1 MVDKLDWDSLQYKKV
16 DIVYFR
22 EKDGLVSFY
31 CWGGNGNEWG
41 YTGRHFH
48 IKMEDGTP
56 VTLQGPWLGRPGV
69 MNLIPEFK
77 QCMGVALTD
86 DALAFERGS
95 VYPHHAT
102 VEWVEEEL
110 KELLP
115 DVMIVKVERSS
126 VVPESRLQRMVGA
139 DVEIDYEPVRV

>member
-1 MVDKLDWDSLQYKKV
+1 MSPPSPPSA
-16 DIVYFR
+16 R
-22 EKDGLVSFY
+22 
-31 CWGGNGNEWG
+31 
-41 YTGRHFH
+41 GR
-48 IKMEDGTP
+48 
-56 VTLQGPWLGRPGV
+56 GRS
-69 MNLIPEFK
+69 
-77 QCMGVALTD
+77 
-86 DALAFERGS
+86 ERGS

-126 VVPESRLQRMVGA
+126 VVPEDRLQRMVGA